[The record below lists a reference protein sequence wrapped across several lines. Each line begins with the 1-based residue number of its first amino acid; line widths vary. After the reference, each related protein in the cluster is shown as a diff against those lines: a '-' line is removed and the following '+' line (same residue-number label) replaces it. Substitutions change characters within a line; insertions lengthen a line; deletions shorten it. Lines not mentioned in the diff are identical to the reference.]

1 MAGLRN
7 FLLRFRPVGS
17 PGRAAP
23 GGVPADRTAELTA
36 ELEPPLTLLE
46 GTEDEARHIREGAA
60 REAAE
65 KRRTAERRAREIVER
80 ARSRASEAQ
89 ARNADRVRREAEAEA
104 AELLA
109 TAEREAAAV
118 RRRAE
123 ERTPPLLDR
132 VARLV
137 AEDIGTPPQAPAGSS
152 PRPGDA
158 GRGNP

>member
-1 MAGLRN
+1 MAGLRD

-36 ELEPPLTLLE
+36 ELDPPLALLE
-46 GTEDEARHIREGAA
+46 EAEEEARHIRDGAA

-65 KRRTAERRAREIVER
+65 RRRAAERQAQEIVESSQDRAREVR
-80 ARSRASEAQ
+80 ATSAA
-89 ARNADRVRREAEAEA
+89 RVRRNAEAEA

-109 TAEREAAAV
+109 TAQRETAAV

-123 ERTPPLLDR
+123 ERMPRLLDR
-132 VARLV
+132 VADMV
-137 AEDIGTPPQAPAGSS
+137 AEDIETPHAPAKG
-152 PRPGDA
+152 RPGDA
-158 GRGNP
+158 GRRNP

>member
-1 MAGLRN
+1 MAGLRD

-36 ELEPPLTLLE
+36 ELQPPLSLLE
-46 GTEDEARHIREGAA
+46 GAEEEAGHIRDGAA

-65 KRRTAERRAREIVER
+65 RRHAAERRAREIVESAQGR
-80 ARSRASEAQ
+80 AREVRAATS
-89 ARNADRVRREAEAEA
+89 ARIRRDAEAEA

-109 TAEREAAAV
+109 TARRESAAV

-123 ERTPPLLDR
+123 ERMPRLLDR
-132 VARLV
+132 VADLV
-137 AEDIGTPPQAPAGSS
+137 ADDIESPPTPAGG
-152 PRPGDA
+152 RPGDA
-158 GRGNP
+158 ARRGR

>member
-7 FLLRFRPVGS
+7 VLLRFRPVGS

-23 GGVPADRTAELTA
+23 GGVPAERTAELTA

-46 GTEDEARHIREGAA
+46 GTEDEARRIREGAA
-60 REAAE
+60 REATE
-65 KRRTAERRAREIVER
+65 KRRAAERRAREIVEP
-80 ARSRASEAQ
+80 ARSRARETRATSTA
-89 ARNADRVRREAEAEA
+89 RVRHEAEAEA

-109 TAEREAAAV
+109 GAEREAAAV
-118 RRRAE
+118 RRRAGE
-123 ERTPPLLDR
+123 HTPRLLDR

-137 AEDIGTPPQAPAGSS
+137 AEDIGTPPQAPAGDFR
-152 PRPGDA
+152 RPGDA